1 MIYNCGIVTIIW
13 QFPNVEPVNDIVI
26 LFKGRRRKMM
36 MITYQKNQ
44 KEHQCWHC
52 INHSGLS
59 KISWW
64 RFCKIRIVMFL
75 CGRQDDTGRACVPTK
90 LLKLKPGCDS
100 YHYFQ
105 FVKHGFCLNLNVPCR
120 CFSDIFLNGVTFK
133 LVNTNFFGLWMSFH
147 DYFPDTYKCLSVYL
161 FIFHFI
167 VCLKP
172 EILEPKAITRRHTNR
187 LFPSWG
193 CGAWIQN

>member
-1 MIYNCGIVTIIW
+1 
-13 QFPNVEPVNDIVI
+13 
-26 LFKGRRRKMM
+26 

-44 KEHQCWHC
+44 KEPQCWHC

-75 CGRQDDTGRACVPTK
+75 CGRQDDTGRAFVATK

-105 FVKHGFCLNLNVPCR
+105 FVKHGFCLNFNVPCR
-120 CFSDIFLNGVTFK
+120 CFFSDTFLNGVTFK
-133 LVNTNFFGLWMSFH
+133 FVNTNFFGLWMTFH
-147 DYFPDTYKCLSVYL
+147 DYFPDTYIV

-187 LFPSWG
+187 LFPCWG
-193 CGAWIQN
+193 CVVWIQN